1 MIDHGKER
9 TVKGIFLLSFILAG
23 SFSALIFFFLFYFS
37 MPLLTSGLMGKF
49 LINNWN
55 PDNNVIGIYPMMVG
69 TGCIAGLSL
78 LMAAPMGIGL
88 AAFIHVF
95 APKPLGRLFRWIVEL
110 MAGIPTVVYGFA
122 ALFLLVPAIR
132 MVFKYGTGLCV
143 LTASLMLALLILP
156 TIVLIAEDG
165 FKAVPEHH
173 ILAARALGATS
184 VETFFYVIL
193 PGARQKLV
201 SAVVLGAG
209 RAVGDTLIA
218 LMLAGNAL
226 ALPESLLDPARTLTS
241 HIALVTA
248 ADYESLSFKA
258 IFACGLVLF
267 VFSAW
272 NVLFLRFMERIKK

>member
-9 TVKGIFLLSFILAG
+9 TVKGIFLIAFILAG

-49 LINNWN
+49 LISNWN

-78 LMAAPMGIGL
+78 LMAAPTGIGL

-95 APKPLGRLFRWIVEL
+95 APRPLGRFFRWMVEL

-122 ALFLLVPAIR
+122 ALFLLVPAVR
-132 MVFKYGTGLCV
+132 TVFKYGTGLCV

-165 FKAVPEHH
+165 FKTVPEHH

-184 VETFFYVIL
+184 VETFFYVLL
-193 PGARQKLV
+193 PGAWQKLV

-272 NVLFLRFMERIKK
+272 NVFFLRLIERIKK

>member
-1 MIDHGKER
+1 MQYPGKEQ
-9 TVKGIFLLSFILAG
+9 VAKGILLLSFILAG
-23 SFSALIFFFLFYFS
+23 SISALIFFFLLYFS
-37 MPLLTSGLMGKF
+37 MPLITSGLMGTI
-49 LINNWN
+49 LTSGWDPYNH
-55 PDNNVIGIYPMMVG
+55 VIGIYPMIVG
-69 TGCIAGLSL
+69 TVYIAGLAL

-95 APKPLGRLFRWIVEL
+95 APRPLGRLLRWMVEL

-132 MVFKYGTGLCV
+132 NVFEYGTGLCV
-143 LTASLMLALLILP
+143 LTASLMLALLIIP

-165 FKAVPEHH
+165 LKAVPVPH
-173 ILAARALGATS
+173 ILAAEALGATP
-184 VETFFYVIL
+184 VETFLYVLL
-193 PGARQKLV
+193 PGAWRGLV

-209 RAVGDTLIA
+209 RATGDTLIA

-226 ALPESLLDPARTLTS
+226 ALPKSLLDPARTLTS

-267 VFSAW
+267 AFSAW
-272 NVLFLRFMERIKK
+272 NVLFLRIIERIKR